1 MSEIDDAAFL
11 GSAVFSH
18 WRYVTHWPWDGT
30 PTEEDLEWFR
40 LALGRLRE
48 LAEAPIA
55 KCRR

>member
-18 WRYVTHWPWDGT
+18 WRYVTHWSGDGM
-30 PTEEDLEWFR
+30 PTEEDLECFR

-48 LAEAPIA
+48 LA
-55 KCRR
+55 